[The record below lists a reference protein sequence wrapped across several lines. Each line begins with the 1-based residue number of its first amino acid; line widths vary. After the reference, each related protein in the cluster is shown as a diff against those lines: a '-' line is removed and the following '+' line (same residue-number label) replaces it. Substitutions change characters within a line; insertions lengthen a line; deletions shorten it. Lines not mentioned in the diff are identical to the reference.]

1 MEVLL
6 KAGRLKKKKFK
17 LNKHTENIIKE
28 VSTRYNI
35 PPEKVI
41 LLALEGYREKKK
53 SGEEIEKLREDIDKL
68 LEEMFSLEGKWASIR
83 YKSHTLMKE
92 NRGLAII
99 LSGYLG
105 ENKSLRNL
113 MKKKNEHKDME
124 KVIDYY
130 LWM

>member
-1 MEVLL
+1 MDIML
-6 KAGRLKKKKFK
+6 KAGRLRKKKFK
-17 LNKHTENIIKE
+17 VNKHTENLIKE
-28 VSTRYNI
+28 VSSKYNI
-35 PPEKVI
+35 PEDKVV
-41 LLALEGYREKKK
+41 LLALQEYKANKKEGD
-53 SGEEIEKLREDIDKL
+53 EIEKLRRDIDAL

-113 MKKKNEHKDME
+113 MKKKNIHEDIE
-124 KVIDYY
+124 KVVDYY